1 MSPLVFLC
9 LSLLVVGLSAE
20 HHGDHMKDPKDAL
33 RLGSRLDDITHRI
46 QEIEKKV
53 DFRLNDDVRIK
64 ARSLNARLTQL
75 EEDHCDE
82 HHFDCGG
89 QDNECVSR
97 LMVCDG
103 HRDCRNGAD
112 EHHCSLPTNI
122 GDKFIGY
129 KVYDHCDEGNV
140 KKVFLIVHEVKVR
153 PAFPGFPMV
162 RVVAHAVDDE
172 KLEKR
177 EIALPM
183 VGYYKFSNHNLVLL
197 PPQKSQGTSPPV
209 STGLVLDFDG
219 HNPDRAVGHLVS
231 QVSLQECGQFMFYRA
246 KHDRHDDDDDDN
258 VEHDHVDDHKH
269 PHH

>member
-33 RLGSRLDDITHRI
+33 RLASRLDDITHRI

-112 EHHCSLPTNI
+112 EKTCDDPI
-122 GDKFIGY
+122 KAGDVFYGY
-129 KVYDHCDEGNV
+129 KVYDHCGTVDPEGDQITVQIRDV
-140 KKVFLIVHEVKVR
+140 KHYPAYTTAYGVRAQIKASFTDGKETSSYGWPTRGYYSHSKRALILVPPPGQSRGMKCTFDGSNFNRCRGETTAVASKEVCAEYVYFRKGHV
-153 PAFPGFPMV
+153 PAYLD
-162 RVVAHAVDDE
+162 DDE
-172 KLEKR
+172 E
-177 EIALPM
+177 EDHESDHH
-183 VGYYKFSNHNLVLL
+183 Y
-197 PPQKSQGTSPPV
+197 
-209 STGLVLDFDG
+209 
-219 HNPDRAVGHLVS
+219 DRVH
-231 QVSLQECGQFMFYRA
+231 Y
-246 KHDRHDDDDDDN
+246 
-258 VEHDHVDDHKH
+258 DH
-269 PHH
+269 